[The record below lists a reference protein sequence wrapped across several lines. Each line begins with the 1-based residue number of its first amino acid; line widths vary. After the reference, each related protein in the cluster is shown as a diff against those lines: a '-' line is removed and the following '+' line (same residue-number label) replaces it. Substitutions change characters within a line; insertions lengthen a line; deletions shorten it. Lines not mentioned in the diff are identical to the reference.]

1 MNETILVRG
10 ITGYSADSV
19 PPVGLGHPIPVVLD
33 RSLKR
38 FDIFFAIAGDPQ
50 CVFKISFDDLKRL
63 TGAIVSWNIAA
74 PLKGEVES
82 PPLPRSKTFTDE
94 RVVPGVALTGP
105 DKSGHWGD

>member
-74 PLKGEVES
+74 PWKGKSNVRRC
-82 PPLPRSKTFTDE
+82 PGARPLPANGWCR
-94 RVVPGVALTGP
+94 A
-105 DKSGHWGD
+105 